1 MLWIAL
7 FIVGLLGLLAGLVP
21 LLLNGISRTNFAAI
35 AMGTVLLVAGAAGVI
50 MKPALPVT
58 MPHIALLEP
67 SEPEALP
74 SEPPAETPQP
84 AEAEAPAAPEPTE
97 PAPQVRVI
105 EPAESPAASNKDESQ
120 LEPSALPDPVPV
132 TTTTVDPSGEQD
144 PLAGA
149 APPAE
154 APPAAAGTS
163 PAEEAAALL
172 GVLAPQQPKDQAAF
186 TQAVRTARAAFDKAP
201 DDERDAIQPQRA
213 AAICK
218 ALPKPEVK
226 NWIGQIQS
234 LDTDSG
240 KRLTVTMAL
249 PDGTLVKTWNNA
261 MSDMEDQTLVPASS
275 PVAQS
280 LGKMKAGD
288 TVRFAGTFFADEPDC
303 YRSSRLSL
311 MQSMMEPSFLFRFTA
326 VEKL

>member
-1 MLWIAL
+1 
-7 FIVGLLGLLAGLVP
+7 
-21 LLLNGISRTNFAAI
+21 
-35 AMGTVLLVAGAAGVI
+35 
-50 MKPALPVT
+50 
-58 MPHIALLEP
+58 ALLEP

-261 MSDMEDQTLVPASS
+261 MSDMEDQTLVPAGS

>member
-35 AMGTVLLVAGAAGVI
+35 AIGTVLLVAGAAGVI
-50 MKPALPVT
+50 MKPSLPVT

-67 SEPEALP
+67 AAAPPSEPEP
-74 SEPPAETPQP
+74 QQPIESEAHVIPEPAEP
-84 AEAEAPAAPEPTE
+84 AE

-105 EPAESPAASNKDESQ
+105 EPAEVPAPSNKDESQ
-120 LEPSALPDPVPV
+120 LAPSALPDPVPV
-132 TTTTVDPSGEQD
+132 TTTAVDPSGEQD

-149 APPAE
+149 APAAE
-154 APPAAAGTS
+154 APPAPATS

-186 TQAVRTARAAFDKAP
+186 TQAVRSARDAYDKAA
-201 DDERDAIQPQRA
+201 DDERDSIQPQRA

-226 NWIGQIQS
+226 NWVGKIQS
-234 LDTDSG
+234 LDADSG

-261 MSDMEDQTLVPASS
+261 MSDMEDQTLVPAGSA
-275 PVAQS
+275 VAQS
-280 LGKMKAGD
+280 LGKLKVGD
-288 TVRFAGTFFADEPDC
+288 AVRFGGTFFADEPDC

>member
-21 LLLNGISRTNFAAI
+21 LLLNGISRANFAAI
-35 AMGTVLLVAGAAGVI
+35 ALGTVLLVAGAAGVI

-67 SEPEALP
+67 SEPEAPP
-74 SEPPAETPQP
+74 SEPAADTPPP
-84 AEAEAPAAPEPTE
+84 AEAETQAVPEPSE

-105 EPAESPAASNKDESQ
+105 EPAESPASNKDESQ

-132 TTTTVDPSGEQD
+132 TTTTVNPSGEQD

-154 APPAAAGTS
+154 APPAPAAT
-163 PAEEAAALL
+163 PAEEAAAVL
-172 GVLAPQQPKDQAAF
+172 GVLAPQQPKDQTAF
-186 TQAVRTARAAFDKAP
+186 TQAVRAARDAFDKAP

-261 MSDMEDQTLVPASS
+261 MSDMEDQTLVPAGS